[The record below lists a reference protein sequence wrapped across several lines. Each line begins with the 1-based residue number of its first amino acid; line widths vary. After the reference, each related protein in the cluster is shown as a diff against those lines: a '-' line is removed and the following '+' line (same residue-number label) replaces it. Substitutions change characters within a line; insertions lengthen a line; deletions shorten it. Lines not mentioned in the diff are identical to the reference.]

1 MSDKHPYTPATGH
14 VVQVITHFRKS
25 FPVTV
30 TADTLK
36 KLGFAPKNESLGL
49 TQDRTVDDWA
59 KSRYCYSMKPNKERV
74 TRLDYCQYLLVSQIN
89 YTLTNYAEHTEKFSH
104 DAANRYLSGDEIRPR
119 LVWENVQSQVTQTPY
134 GFLVFDDTVID
145 KNFSHNM
152 ELVRRQYSGNVH
164 GVIKGIGV
172 VTCVYVNPQLDRF
185 WIIDYRIYDPD
196 GDGKTK
202 LDHLRDMLLNC
213 VYQKNLE
220 FWAVLMDTWYATKEI
235 MLQIE
240 KFGKIYYCPLKDNR
254 QVDDSGGS
262 QPYRRMDSLE
272 WTEAEQQHGKV
283 IKIKGFPAEHKVK
296 VFRVVLSTQRTDY
309 VVTNEMA
316 QDNTQVVQAVC
327 GFRWKV
333 EQFHR
338 ETKQLTGIEGCQCR
352 KARIVRNHIGC
363 AILVS
368 VRLKQVAHETHQTIY
383 QVKHGLLSDYLR
395 QQLKSPTVQM
405 RLA

>member
-1 MSDKHPYTPATGH
+1 MRHK
-14 VVQVITHFRKS
+14 Q
-25 FPVTV
+25 
-30 TADTLK
+30 
-36 KLGFAPKNESLGL
+36 
-49 TQDRTVDDWA
+49 
-59 KSRYCYSMKPNKERV
+59 ERV

-89 YTLTNYAEHTEKFSH
+89 YTVTNYADHTEKFSH
-104 DAANRYLSGDEIRPR
+104 DMANRYLAGDEIRPR
-119 LVWENVQSQVTQTPY
+119 LVWENVQSQVVQTPY

-145 KNFSHNM
+145 KDFSSHI

-172 VTCVYVNPQLDRF
+172 VTCVYVNPQVDQF
-185 WIIDYRIYDPD
+185 WIIDYRIYDPA

-202 LDHLRDMLLNC
+202 LDHVQEMLLNC
-213 VYQKNLE
+213 VYQKELA

-240 KFGKIYYCPLKDNR
+240 KFDKIYYCPLKDNR
-254 QVDDSGGS
+254 QVDASGGS
-262 QPYRRMDSLE
+262 QPYRRVDSLE
-272 WTEAEQQHGKV
+272 WTEVEQEQGQV

-316 QDNTQVVQAVC
+316 QDNVEVVQDVC

-338 ETKQLTGIEGCQCR
+338 ETKQLTGVEGCQCR

-363 AILVS
+363 AILVW
-368 VRLKQVAHETHQTIY
+368 VRLKQVAHETQQTIY
-383 QVKHGLLSDYLR
+383 QVKHGLLDDYLR
-395 QQLKSPTVQM
+395 QQLKFPAVQM